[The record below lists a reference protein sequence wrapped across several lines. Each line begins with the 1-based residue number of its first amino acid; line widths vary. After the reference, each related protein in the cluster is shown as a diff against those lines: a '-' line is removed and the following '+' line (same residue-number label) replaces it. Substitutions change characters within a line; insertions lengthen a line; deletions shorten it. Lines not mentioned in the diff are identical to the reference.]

1 VGQLVSITNNP
12 NQYFHLSQTPLEPV
26 AAFSLCNI
34 AGIRDGQRILDPYSG
49 SCAILLAAAMI
60 AKDLQQVGIDSAHD
74 GFINRDHIR
83 EDFETRG
90 LQQPK
95 AVFRGD
101 SRIEAIRDRARAAV
115 GDEPFDH
122 IITDPPYG
130 VREAL
135 EAGAPSSLEEMFQ
148 AIKEDRERGKP
159 LLRKGGKLV
168 CFVPLRPEQNLV
180 DELPSQE
187 QADEAGMKFLLSR
200 EQPLNSKLS
209 RWLVSYECIR

>member
-1 VGQLVSITNNP
+1 MSL
-12 NQYFHLSQTPLEPV
+12 QTPLEPI

-34 AGIRDGQRILDPYSG
+34 AGIRDGQRIFDPYSG

-60 AKDLQQVGIDSAHD
+60 AKDLQQVGVDIAHD
-74 GFINRDHIR
+74 RFINRDHIW
-83 EDFETRG
+83 EDFNSRG
-90 LQQPK
+90 LPQPK

-101 SRIEAIRDRARAAV
+101 STIAAIRQKARAAV

-130 VREAL
+130 VREAID
-135 EAGAPSSLEEMFQ
+135 ANAASPLEEMFE
-148 AIKEDRERGKP
+148 AIKDDRDRGKR
-159 LLRKGGKLV
+159 LLRKGGRLL
-168 CFVPLRPEQNLV
+168 CFVPCKPEESLM
-180 DELPSQE
+180 EKLPGVE
-187 QADEAGMKFLLSR
+187 KAEEAGMRFLLSI